1 MVVFDIG
8 IFDENNAISESD
20 DDDILVITVQ

>member
-1 MVVFDIG
+1 MVVFAIG

-20 DDDILVITVQ
+20 DDDILVITVP